1 MISFERIGPVSMRM
15 ISSEIRS
22 MAQKTLGSCP
32 ALSALRI
39 GDIHLAL
46 SNAFDFASHVSAVA
60 FIEIHE
66 AQHSAIAQSICQP
79 RNEIPGQV
87 RTTVVI
93 KVHRQEGDVVGNVD
107 VAEAIIKLDTIVD
120 RERLRSEM
128 NMLKMQIPVTVS
140 DPVFT
145 HSCAEKLAFRA

>member
-1 MISFERIGPVSMRM
+1 M
-15 ISSEIRS
+15 
-22 MAQKTLGSCP
+22 
-32 ALSALRI
+32 
-39 GDIHLAL
+39 

-60 FIEIHE
+60 FIEIRE

-87 RTTVVI
+87 RTTVIV

-128 NMLKMQIPVTVS
+128 NMLQMEVPVAIADPLLTNPGVKELSITVVE
-140 DPVFT
+140 VFGI
-145 HSCAEKLAFRA
+145 